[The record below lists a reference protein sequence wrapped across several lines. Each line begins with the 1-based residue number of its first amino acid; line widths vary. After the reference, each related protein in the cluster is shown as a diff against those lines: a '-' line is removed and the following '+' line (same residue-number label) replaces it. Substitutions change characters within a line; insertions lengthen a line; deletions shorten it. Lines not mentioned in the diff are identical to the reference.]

1 MLITNFVM
9 WIPFHFI
16 RVSYLRLLLDR
27 LGSNTEL
34 CRNIDIRSP
43 QKIKIGYLL
52 LTFPS
57 IVHFEKRINHKI
69 PIEKN
74 SQKISDF

>member
-1 MLITNFVM
+1 MKFNDNWVKDNQQTPDYSILKRLYMKQFFSGLLMLITNFVM

-43 QKIKIGYLL
+43 QK
-52 LTFPS
+52 
-57 IVHFEKRINHKI
+57 
-69 PIEKN
+69 
-74 SQKISDF
+74 